1 MQTFHV
7 LQVGVP
13 AQLGLTRL
21 IAAHQHD
28 LVGEA
33 AFLPFLQNA
42 EGHQGAVADGQVTV
56 GGPFIPL
63 HFRLLGFRMG
73 LGIRAA
79 RVLLL
84 GQVRGTADAELV
96 VADPQRQSSAEVME
110 AAFHAGWR
118 EAIDRV
124 AVLVNHI
131 GGPGTGR
138 RVHLVV
144 AADGIARM
152 RRIAVDARAAHVVAA
167 RLVVAGL
174 RQRGAEDGFGRVVLS
189 FRNRVPIRGK

>member
-1 MQTFHV
+1 M

-13 AQLGLTRL
+13 AQLGLAGLLT
-21 IAAHQHD
+21 AYQHD
-28 LVGEA
+28 LVGKI
-33 AFLPFLQNA
+33 AFLPFLQHA

-56 GGPFIPL
+56 GGPFIAL

-73 LGIRAA
+73 LDISAA
-79 RVLLL
+79 RILLL
-84 GQVRGTADAELV
+84 GQVHDIADAELI
-96 VADPQRQSSAEVME
+96 VADPQRQPSAEVME
-110 AAFHAGWR
+110 AAFHGGRR

-131 GGPGTGR
+131 GRTGTGR
-138 RVHLVV
+138 CVHLVV
-144 AADGIARM
+144 AADGIGRM

-174 RQRGAEDGFGRVVLS
+174 RQRGAEDGLGGVILGFGY
-189 FRNRVPIRGK
+189 RVPIRGK